1 MLQSQDSDEVH
12 CALESLR
19 YLSRI
24 GHARA
29 SFNLAVAY
37 LRGHGVTPDKAIA
50 AFFMLHAARQG
61 YAGAYEP
68 LARMIITGDLLESK
82 GLLPEGRHFV
92 ARVWYF
98 RALCDGAARPGT
110 ATRIPYS
117 AMYVAMGPVR
127 YH

>member
-1 MLQSQDSDEVH
+1 MLQSDDPDELS
-12 CALESLR
+12 CGLESLR

-37 LRGHGVTPDKAIA
+37 LRGHGVA
-50 AFFMLHAARQG
+50 ADAAMAAYFMLRSARQG
-61 YAGAYEP
+61 YGGAYEP
-68 LARMIITGDLLESK
+68 LARMIINGDLIESK
-82 GLLPEGRHFV
+82 GLLPQARHFV

-98 RALCDGAARPGT
+98 RALCDGVARPD
-110 ATRIPYS
+110 AAARIPYS
-117 AMYVAMGPVR
+117 AMYMAMGPVR